1 MIHRLLLACLLSL
14 PLLANAQS
22 NATVASAASSSAPRL
37 GIDYEILPTAMPTYG
52 QGGIEVAEVFGYVCI
67 HCAHFQ
73 PYVDVW
79 KKKLPADVRFEYVP
93 AAFGNPW
100 DNFARAFYAAQMLG
114 VQEKTHDAVFNAIF
128 VDHSLA
134 ANASLEQIAD
144 AYGKFGVDR
153 DKFFSTMRGYEVSAK
168 LNTARQFAIAGAVD
182 GTPTIIVAGK
192 YRLKETT
199 DRGAEGMLATVDFLI
214 ARERRKAGR

>member
-1 MIHRLLLACLLSL
+1 
-14 PLLANAQS
+14 
-22 NATVASAASSSAPRL
+22 
-37 GIDYEILPTAMPTYG
+37 
-52 QGGIEVAEVFGYVCI
+52 AEVFGYVCI

-73 PYVDVW
+73 PYVDAW
-79 KKKLPADVRFEYVP
+79 KKKLPADVRYEYVP